1 MKVLNCTPHPLVVF
15 REEDTVFSPE
25 HRKFF
30 VKEGAQPALTIAP
43 SGVLLNVQWGQPKTE
58 LVGEGIPVR
67 RKPVTGIDAIP
78 EDADMVIVSALFASS
93 ALAAGVQGCDRL
105 FTIADPVYADP
116 SNPRPV
122 GCLGFAPVVAG

>member
-1 MKVLNCTPHPLVVF
+1 MKLLNCTPHPLVVF
-15 REEDTVFSPE
+15 REEDVVFMPE
-25 HRKFF
+25 HRKAF
-30 VKEGAQPALTIAP
+30 VKEGATPLMTIAP

-78 EDADMVIVSALFASS
+78 EDADMVIVSALFAST
-93 ALAAGVQGCDRL
+93 ALATGAPGVQRL
-105 FTIADPVYADP
+105 FTISDPVYADP